1 MNEEHKY
8 YTYLIGWSDLNL
20 YYYGSRW
27 SKYITEPFEL
37 DLWNVYKTSSGYVH
51 DLAGKVGDPDI
62 RQIRK
67 TFSSREE
74 CLLWEF
80 TVQIRLNLA
89 ARPDFLNKW
98 NQSVKMIDGLIQ
110 GADTNPF
117 DIPGV
122 REKIIAT
129 CFKKYGT
136 HSAFCKGTVIRDNLE
151 ATNLERYGT
160 HHTLGLEH
168 VREARESAVM
178 NIYGVKNPVYSEE
191 FQRYVAEKQRTP
203 EARARM
209 SEILTER
216 FSGYDWS
223 DRNAKNREA
232 SLRNFGVTC
241 NMNRPDL
248 IDKRVNTV
256 LNCPYLCD
264 YIKEGNR
271 KQKPAL
277 LDKTAFSIHMTKFHG
292 WPKEKAHLVF
302 KQHSFDR
309 RLEGEKYIDLGEYKN
324 MKSKKIK
331 LKDLK
336 IGDKIK
342 SLDSDG
348 NVVYKEVQNIWDSE
362 VPELNQVKLVFVNG
376 TTVECSVNHPI
387 ICIDKEGKQFEVF
400 PRELTKDHKIVS
412 ESGYTQLVEIKETNN
427 PVGYV
432 DIEVAD
438 TNTFFAATSED
449 SEMVLTHNCQG
460 GIRGGSAT
468 AYYPIWHLEVEDLL
482 VLKNNKG
489 IEDNRARHLDYGVSV
504 NGLFYKRLIE
514 NKNITLFSPHD
525 VPDMYEAFFS
535 DPKEFARL
543 YEQYEA
549 DNTIRKKS
557 IPALEIFSKLLQE
570 RANTGRIYIF
580 NADHTNTH
588 SAFDA
593 SVAPVKQ
600 SNLCCL
606 PGDAIIPV
614 SEKDGSFKSIKEL
627 SESGREFRVLNNVE
641 ASPES
646 LTDIFSTAIAYFQG
660 IKKVFKLVLSNGDYI
675 RCTDDHKLATIEGD
689 WVEAKDSLNK
699 KIMNYNPGLK
709 ASNFYDSEIFVK
721 EIIEESEEEVFDIS
735 ITEEGALPQFFTF
748 FGESEYAYLVHN
760 CEITLPTKPLQSLED
775 PDGEIAL
782 CTLAAVNLGKLE
794 SLDDLEEIMEML
806 VLALDLLL
814 DYQDYPVAAAYH
826 STMARRMLG
835 IGVINYAYYLAKN
848 HVMYSD
854 GSANTLTHE
863 LFEAIQYYGLKASVK
878 LAKERGKCPKFNET
892 MYAKG
897 VLPIDTYRKK
907 LDNYVEPNYKLDWE
921 TLRKEIQEYGL
932 RNSTITA
939 IAPTE
944 TSAQISNATNGIEPP
959 RSYISIKQS
968 KHGILP
974 QVVPEYETLKP
985 YYELAWQMPSNKGY
999 LTLVGIMQKFID
1011 QAISANTYYDPAA
1024 FGGKTPM
1031 TVLIN
1036 DLLFTYDLGIK
1047 TLYYHNT
1054 RDGSGETVKNTE
1066 ESEDCDSC
1074 KV

>member
-1 MNEEHKY
+1 MNDIIKENMQVTKRGGHREAIDLDKIHRVVTWACEGVPDVSVSQVELKAAIQFFDGITSHDIQEMLIKSAADLISDDPEVNGSPNY
-8 YTYLIGWSDLNL
+8 ETVAGRLLMFHMRKIAYGQYTPPHL
-20 YYYGSRW
+20 
-27 SKYITEPFEL
+27 
-37 DLWNVYKTSSGYVH
+37 
-51 DLAGKVGDPDI
+51 
-62 RQIRK
+62 
-67 TFSSREE
+67 
-74 CLLWEF
+74 
-80 TVQIRLNLA
+80 
-89 ARPDFLNKW
+89 
-98 NQSVKMIDGLIQ
+98 
-110 GADTNPF
+110 
-117 DIPGV
+117 
-122 REKIIAT
+122 
-129 CFKKYGT
+129 
-136 HSAFCKGTVIRDNLE
+136 
-151 ATNLERYGT
+151 
-160 HHTLGLEH
+160 LEH
-168 VREARESAVM
+168 V
-178 NIYGVKNPVYSEE
+178 KNMTEKGVYS
-191 FQRYVAEKQRTP
+191 
-203 EARARM
+203 
-209 SEILTER
+209 SEILEKYSGSEINQMNDWLDHDKDLEFTYVAMSQFRGKYLAQDRVTKRIYESPQVLYMLVSATFFIDIADKEKRMNYIHR
-216 FSGYDWS
+216 FYKLLSEQKISLPTPIMGGMRTPIKQFSSCVLIEVDDTLNSIVASTSAIVKYI
-223 DRNAKNREA
+223 AKKA
-232 SLRNFGVTC
+232 GIGV
-241 NMNRPDL
+241 NVGRIRAVDSP
-248 IDKRVNTV
+248 VAGNTV
-256 LNCPYLCD
+256 NHTGVIP
-264 YIKEGNR
+264 
-271 KQKPAL
+271 
-277 LDKTAFSIHMTKFHG
+277 F
-292 WPKEKAHLVF
+292 
-302 KQHSFDR
+302 
-309 RLEGEKYIDLGEYKN
+309 
-324 MKSKKIK
+324 IK
-331 LKDLK
+331 LFQAAV
-336 IGDKIK
+336 K
-342 SLDSDG
+342 SS
-348 NVVYKEVQNIWDSE
+348 S
-362 VPELNQVKLVFVNG
+362 
-376 TTVECSVNHPI
+376 
-387 ICIDKEGKQFEVF
+387 
-400 PRELTKDHKIVS
+400 
-412 ESGYTQLVEIKETNN
+412 
-427 PVGYV
+427 
-432 DIEVAD
+432 
-438 TNTFFAATSED
+438 
-449 SEMVLTHNCQG
+449 QG

-468 AYYPIWHLEVEDLL
+468 AYYPIWHLEIEDLL

-614 SEKDGSFKSIKEL
+614 SEEDGLFKSIKEL
-627 SESGREFRVLNNVE
+627 AESGKEVKVLNSINNSHDPATMTVM
-641 ASPES
+641 SS
-646 LTDIFSTAIAYFQG
+646 AIAYSQG
-660 IKKVFKLVLSNGDYI
+660 IKRVFRLVLSNGDYI
-675 RCTDDHKLATIEGD
+675 RCTEDHKLATIEGE

-699 KIMNYNPGLK
+699 RIV
-709 ASNFYDSEIFVK
+709 NFSPNIETIDCCNTEIFVK
-721 EIIEESEEEVFDIS
+721 EIIEESEEEVFDIT
-735 ITEEGALPQFFTF
+735 ITEEGALPQFYTF

-775 PDGEIAL
+775 PNGEIAL

-897 VLPIDTYRKK
+897 MLPIDTYRKK

-1054 RDGSGETVKNTE
+1054 RDGSGETVKNPE

-1074 KV
+1074 KI

>member
-1 MNEEHKY
+1 MN
-8 YTYLIGWSDLNL
+8 
-20 YYYGSRW
+20 
-27 SKYITEPFEL
+27 
-37 DLWNVYKTSSGYVH
+37 
-51 DLAGKVGDPDI
+51 DI
-62 RQIRK
+62 IKENMQVTKR
-67 TFSSREE
+67 
-74 CLLWEF
+74 
-80 TVQIRLNLA
+80 
-89 ARPDFLNKW
+89 
-98 NQSVKMIDGLIQ
+98 G
-110 GADTNPF
+110 G
-117 DIPGV
+117 
-122 REKIIAT
+122 
-129 CFKKYGT
+129 
-136 HSAFCKGTVIRDNLE
+136 H
-151 ATNLERYGT
+151 
-160 HHTLGLEH
+160 
-168 VREARESAVM
+168 REAIDLDKIHRVVTWACEGVPDVSVSQVELKAAIQFFDGITSHDIQEMLIKSAADLISDDPEVNGSPNYETVAGRLLM
-178 NIYGVKNPVYSEE
+178 FHMRKIAYGQYAPPHLLDHVKNMTEKGVYS
-191 FQRYVAEKQRTP
+191 
-203 EARARM
+203 
-209 SEILTER
+209 SEILEKY
-216 FSGYDWS
+216 SESEINQMNDWLNHDKDLEFTYVAMS
-223 DRNAKNREA
+223 QFRGKYLAQDR
-232 SLRNFGVTC
+232 VTKRIYESPQVLY
-241 NMNRPDL
+241 ML
-248 IDKRVNTV
+248 VSATFFIDIA
-256 LNCPYLCD
+256 D
-264 YIKEGNR
+264 
-271 KQKPAL
+271 
-277 LDKTAFSIHMTKFHG
+277 
-292 WPKEKAHLVF
+292 KEKQMNYIHRFYKLLSEQKISLPTPIMGGMRTPI
-302 KQHSFDR
+302 KQFSSCVLIEVDDT
-309 RLEGEKYIDLGEYKN
+309 LDSIVASTSSIIKYIA
-324 MKSKKIK
+324 KKAGIGVNVGKIRAVDSPVAGGTINHTGLIPFIK
-331 LKDLK
+331 LFQAAV
-336 IGDKIK
+336 K
-342 SLDSDG
+342 SS
-348 NVVYKEVQNIWDSE
+348 
-362 VPELNQVKLVFVNG
+362 
-376 TTVECSVNHPI
+376 H
-387 ICIDKEGKQFEVF
+387 
-400 PRELTKDHKIVS
+400 
-412 ESGYTQLVEIKETNN
+412 
-427 PVGYV
+427 
-432 DIEVAD
+432 
-438 TNTFFAATSED
+438 
-449 SEMVLTHNCQG
+449 QG
-460 GIRGGSAT
+460 GLRSGSAT
-468 AYYPIWHLEVEDLL
+468 AYYPIWHLEIEDLL

-489 IEDNRARHLDYGVSV
+489 VEDNRARHLDYGVSV

-549 DNTIRKKS
+549 DDTIRKKS

-600 SNLCCL
+600 SNLCC
-606 PGDAIIPV
+606 
-614 SEKDGSFKSIKEL
+614 
-627 SESGREFRVLNNVE
+627 
-641 ASPES
+641 
-646 LTDIFSTAIAYFQG
+646 
-660 IKKVFKLVLSNGDYI
+660 
-675 RCTDDHKLATIEGD
+675 
-689 WVEAKDSLNK
+689 
-699 KIMNYNPGLK
+699 
-709 ASNFYDSEIFVK
+709 
-721 EIIEESEEEVFDIS
+721 
-735 ITEEGALPQFFTF
+735 
-748 FGESEYAYLVHN
+748 
-760 CEITLPTKPLQSLED
+760 EITLPTKPLQSLED

-782 CTLAAVNLGKLE
+782 CTLAAINLGKLE

-1054 RDGSGETVKNTE
+1054 RDGSGETVKNPE

>member
-1 MNEEHKY
+1 MNDIIKENMQVTKR
-8 YTYLIGWSDLNL
+8 G
-20 YYYGSRW
+20 
-27 SKYITEPFEL
+27 
-37 DLWNVYKTSSGYVH
+37 GY
-51 DLAGKVGDPDI
+51 
-62 RQIRK
+62 
-67 TFSSREE
+67 
-74 CLLWEF
+74 
-80 TVQIRLNLA
+80 
-89 ARPDFLNKW
+89 
-98 NQSVKMIDGLIQ
+98 
-110 GADTNPF
+110 
-117 DIPGV
+117 
-122 REKIIAT
+122 
-129 CFKKYGT
+129 
-136 HSAFCKGTVIRDNLE
+136 
-151 ATNLERYGT
+151 
-160 HHTLGLEH
+160 
-168 VREARESAVM
+168 REAIDLDKIHRVVTWACEGVPDVSVSQVELKAAIQFFDGITSHDIQEMLIKSAADLISDDPEVNGSPNYETVAGRLLM
-178 NIYGVKNPVYSEE
+178 FHMRKIAYGQYTPPHLLDHVKNMTKKGVYS
-191 FQRYVAEKQRTP
+191 
-203 EARARM
+203 
-209 SEILTER
+209 SEILEKY
-216 FSGYDWS
+216 SESEINQMNDWLDHDKDLEFTYVAMS
-223 DRNAKNREA
+223 QFRGKYLAQDR
-232 SLRNFGVTC
+232 VTKRIYESPQVLY
-241 NMNRPDL
+241 ML
-248 IDKRVNTV
+248 VSATFFIDIA
-256 LNCPYLCD
+256 D
-264 YIKEGNR
+264 
-271 KQKPAL
+271 
-277 LDKTAFSIHMTKFHG
+277 
-292 WPKEKAHLVF
+292 KEKRMNYIHRFYKLLSEQKISLPTPIMGGMRTPI
-302 KQHSFDR
+302 KQFSSCVLIEVDDT
-309 RLEGEKYIDLGEYKN
+309 LDSIIASTSAIVKYIA
-324 MKSKKIK
+324 KKAGIGVNVGKIRAVDSPVAGGTVNHTGVIPFIK
-331 LKDLK
+331 LFQAAV
-336 IGDKIK
+336 K
-342 SLDSDG
+342 SS
-348 NVVYKEVQNIWDSE
+348 S
-362 VPELNQVKLVFVNG
+362 
-376 TTVECSVNHPI
+376 
-387 ICIDKEGKQFEVF
+387 
-400 PRELTKDHKIVS
+400 
-412 ESGYTQLVEIKETNN
+412 
-427 PVGYV
+427 
-432 DIEVAD
+432 
-438 TNTFFAATSED
+438 
-449 SEMVLTHNCQG
+449 QG
-460 GIRGGSAT
+460 GIRNGSAT

-549 DNTIRKKS
+549 DSTIRKKS

-600 SNLCCL
+600 SNLC
-606 PGDAIIPV
+606 
-614 SEKDGSFKSIKEL
+614 
-627 SESGREFRVLNNVE
+627 
-641 ASPES
+641 
-646 LTDIFSTAIAYFQG
+646 
-660 IKKVFKLVLSNGDYI
+660 
-675 RCTDDHKLATIEGD
+675 
-689 WVEAKDSLNK
+689 
-699 KIMNYNPGLK
+699 
-709 ASNFYDSEIFVK
+709 
-721 EIIEESEEEVFDIS
+721 
-735 ITEEGALPQFFTF
+735 
-748 FGESEYAYLVHN
+748 

-878 LAKERGKCPKFNET
+878 LAKERGKCPKFDET

-1047 TLYYHNT
+1047 TLYYQNT
-1054 RDGSGETVKNTE
+1054 RDGSGETVKNPE

>member
-1 MNEEHKY
+1 
-8 YTYLIGWSDLNL
+8 
-20 YYYGSRW
+20 
-27 SKYITEPFEL
+27 
-37 DLWNVYKTSSGYVH
+37 
-51 DLAGKVGDPDI
+51 
-62 RQIRK
+62 
-67 TFSSREE
+67 
-74 CLLWEF
+74 
-80 TVQIRLNLA
+80 
-89 ARPDFLNKW
+89 
-98 NQSVKMIDGLIQ
+98 
-110 GADTNPF
+110 
-117 DIPGV
+117 
-122 REKIIAT
+122 
-129 CFKKYGT
+129 
-136 HSAFCKGTVIRDNLE
+136 
-151 ATNLERYGT
+151 
-160 HHTLGLEH
+160 
-168 VREARESAVM
+168 
-178 NIYGVKNPVYSEE
+178 
-191 FQRYVAEKQRTP
+191 
-203 EARARM
+203 
-209 SEILTER
+209 
-216 FSGYDWS
+216 
-223 DRNAKNREA
+223 
-232 SLRNFGVTC
+232 
-241 NMNRPDL
+241 
-248 IDKRVNTV
+248 
-256 LNCPYLCD
+256 
-264 YIKEGNR
+264 
-271 KQKPAL
+271 
-277 LDKTAFSIHMTKFHG
+277 
-292 WPKEKAHLVF
+292 
-302 KQHSFDR
+302 
-309 RLEGEKYIDLGEYKN
+309 

-336 IGDKIK
+336 VGDKIK
-342 SLDSDG
+342 SLDSEG
-348 NVVYKEVQNIWDSE
+348 NVVYKEVQKIWDTE
-362 VPELNQVKLVFVNG
+362 VPELNQVKLIFENG
-376 TTVECSVNHPI
+376 TTVECSINHPI

-400 PRELTKDHKIVS
+400 PRELTKDHRIAS
-412 ESGYTQLVEIKETNN
+412 ESGYTRLVEIKETNN
-427 PVGYV
+427 PVGYI
-432 DIEVAD
+432 DIEVDD

-468 AYYPIWHLEVEDLL
+468 AYYPIWHLEIEDLL

-549 DNTIRKKS
+549 DSTIRKKS

-600 SNLCCL
+600 SNLC
-606 PGDAIIPV
+606 
-614 SEKDGSFKSIKEL
+614 
-627 SESGREFRVLNNVE
+627 
-641 ASPES
+641 
-646 LTDIFSTAIAYFQG
+646 
-660 IKKVFKLVLSNGDYI
+660 
-675 RCTDDHKLATIEGD
+675 
-689 WVEAKDSLNK
+689 
-699 KIMNYNPGLK
+699 
-709 ASNFYDSEIFVK
+709 
-721 EIIEESEEEVFDIS
+721 
-735 ITEEGALPQFFTF
+735 
-748 FGESEYAYLVHN
+748 

-892 MYAKG
+892 MYSKG

-907 LDNYVEPNYKLDWE
+907 LDNYAEPNYKLDWE

-1054 RDGSGETVKNTE
+1054 RDGSGETVKTPE